1 MNLKVR
7 FNRKNFVF
15 ITRFIAALLVP
26 VLAYLGIQLTDITS
40 WAALGQILI
49 DFISNPYLVVLT
61 VFNGLNTWPDPT
73 TTGLGDSPAALTY
86 NAPREAAK

>member
-7 FNRKNFVF
+7 FNRNNVIF
-15 ITRFIAALLVP
+15 IIRFIAALFVP

-40 WAALGQILI
+40 WAALGQVLI
-49 DFISNPYLVVLT
+49 DFISNPYLVTLT

-73 TTGLGDSPAALTY
+73 TTGISDSPIALTY
-86 NAPREAAK
+86 TTPKEAAK